1 MDTRIAF
8 LAIFALLTGACTPSS
23 TESGT
28 PAETNTGSSDSPPY
42 TADVDS
48 LSKHQA
54 APEWFRDAKFGI
66 YFTWGPYTVAAH
78 INEWYPRW
86 MHFDFDEGDWNG
98 RNPGYHID
106 ALEWHTEKFGHPSEF
121 GYHDM
126 IPLFTAEN
134 FDAAEWANLFAA
146 SGARYA
152 GPVAIHHDGFALWDS
167 DVTPWNAQDI
177 GPKVDV
183 LGELAYELRKRDM
196 KVVATFHHARHLQR
210 YAGMSSE
217 EAMEKYGQHDLYH
230 AFWNSH
236 FPWIEGLATSSDDP
250 ELRLLYGNMPE
261 DEWLEEVWLGMLKEV
276 VDKYQPDM
284 VWFDTW
290 LDQIPESKRY
300 EFAAY
305 YLNEAEKWGKD
316 VIMTHKHQDTP
327 TSFSVLDLEKGRQIA
342 LSSDPWLTDD
352 TISKGSW
359 SYTDDLEIKTG
370 IDVTHALIDTVA
382 KNGQLLLNISPR
394 YDGTI
399 PDNQR
404 AVLETVGKWLDAN
417 GEAIYATRPWTRF
430 GEGPT
435 EYDPDDFNIDG
446 HFQGEIHYTA
456 EDIRFTTKGDT
467 LYAISL
473 GTPEGSL
480 TIKSLGTDSAGE
492 IATVSA
498 LNGDFIAEWTQGDN
512 GLTITLADG
521 APIEPAYAFRITT
534 D

>member
-1 MDTRIAF
+1 
-8 LAIFALLTGACTPSS
+8 
-23 TESGT
+23 
-28 PAETNTGSSDSPPY
+28 
-42 TADVDS
+42 
-48 LSKHQA
+48 
-54 APEWFRDAKFGI
+54 
-66 YFTWGPYTVAAH
+66 
-78 INEWYPRW
+78 
-86 MHFDFDEGDWNG
+86 MHFDLDEDDWQG
-98 RNPGYHID
+98 KNPGYHYD
-106 ALEWHTEKFGHPSEF
+106 DLGWHTERFGHPSEF

-126 IPLFTAEN
+126 IPLFTAEH
-134 FDAAEWANLFAA
+134 FDAAEWADLFAA

-152 GPVAIHHDGFALWDS
+152 GPVAMHHDGFALWDS
-167 DVTPWNAQDI
+167 DVTPWNAKDT

-183 LGELAYELRKRDM
+183 LGELAKELRKRDM

-210 YAGMSSE
+210 YAGMSIE
-217 EAMEKYGQHDLYH
+217 EATEQYREHDLYH

-250 ELRLLYGNMPE
+250 ELQLLYGNMPE
-261 DEWLEEVWLGMLKEV
+261 DEWLEEFWLGTLKEV

-290 LDQIPESKRY
+290 LDQIPEEKRY

-305 YLNEAEKWGKD
+305 YFNQAESWGKD
-316 VIMTHKHQDTP
+316 VMITHKHEDTP
-327 TSFSVLDLEKGRQIA
+327 TSFSVLDLEKGRQYS
-342 LSSDPWLTDD
+342 LDSDPWLTDD

-382 KNGQLLLNISPR
+382 KNGQLLLNVSPR

-404 AVLETVGKWLDAN
+404 EVLETIGKWLDAN
-417 GEAIYATRPWTRF
+417 GEAIYGTRPWKKF

-435 EYDPDDFNIDG
+435 EYDPADFNIDG
-446 HFQGEIHYTA
+446 HFQGEIHYTP
-456 EDIRFTTKGDT
+456 EDVRFTTKGDT

-473 GTPEGSL
+473 GTPEGAL
-480 TIKSLGTDSAGE
+480 TIKSLDTESAGE
-492 IATVSA
+492 ISEVTA
-498 LNGDFIAEWTQGDN
+498 LSGDFVAEWSQDDG
-512 GLTITLADG
+512 GLTVRLTES

-534 D
+534 N